1 MPTFTLNGTPV
12 ELVPQERGAFDWL
25 AGQVYRRM
33 HEGVPIPGM
42 LTMIADAGVKAQ
54 NLPTTDPRIQAA
66 LWTLW
71 QMGIASSRVEGEGDA
86 RQVKWEKGEHPDLD
100 SRPAVEHFNEE
111 GIREGRALAAGLVI
125 VHGRRIRVNGVE
137 MPVKVNNIDLIR
149 AQSAELEK
157 RRTDPKQDPS
167 LPAAAYVAELLS
179 QGSDQNDLRLRAAL
193 ELAADLGIRSLVIDG
208 AARQMRI
215 EGFNEQAALAAAYFQ
230 GAPAEHF
237 QAAINRASTLNRM
250 AQELAKQA
258 GAATPN
264 AAARPQGK
272 APAQA
277 PGTAAAGPAAAAPF
291 KRRRR

>member
-33 HEGVPIPGM
+33 HDGIPLPGM
-42 LTMIADAGVKAQ
+42 LTMIADAGVKVQ

-71 QMGIASSRVEGEGDA
+71 QMGIASSRIEGEGDG

-100 SRPAVEHFNEE
+100 SRPAMEHFTEE

-137 MPVKVNNIDLIR
+137 MPVKVNNVDLIR
-149 AQSAELEK
+149 AQTAELQK
-157 RRTDPKQDPS
+157 RHTDPNQHPS
-167 LPAAAYVAELLS
+167 LLAAAYVAELLT
-179 QGSDQNDLRLRAAL
+179 QGADQSDLRLRAAL
-193 ELAADLGIRSLVIDG
+193 ELAADFGVRSLVVD
-208 AARQMRI
+208 AATRQMRI
-215 EGFNEQAALAAAYFQ
+215 DGFNEQAGLAAAYFQ
-230 GAPAEHF
+230 RLPEDQF
-237 QAAINRASTLNRM
+237 RKAAADIATLNRM
-250 AQELAKQA
+250 AQELANQA
-258 GAATPN
+258 GAAKST
-264 AAARPQGK
+264 AAGRPAGK
-272 APAQA
+272 APAQTPA
-277 PGTAAAGPAAAAPF
+277 AAAAGPAAAGGF